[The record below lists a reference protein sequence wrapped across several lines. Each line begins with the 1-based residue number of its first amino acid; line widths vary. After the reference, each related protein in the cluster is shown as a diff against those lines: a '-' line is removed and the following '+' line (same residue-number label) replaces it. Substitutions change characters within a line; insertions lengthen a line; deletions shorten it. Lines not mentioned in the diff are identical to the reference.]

1 MKVAGESVISGSNSW
16 KLLLERGY
24 SGMKERLL
32 DVMKWGLIIVIA
44 GVVFYF
50 VAPTHQFQAVWLI
63 ITAVAIA
70 AIAFY
75 AIQSHSLAGKSYQ
88 LALEINSA
96 NELKARRE
104 DELRQQISDLC
115 KALVI
120 ASLIKPEYDVGSEQ
134 WKKVVA
140 QFKNFYNGK
149 TPIL

>member
-1 MKVAGESVISGSNSW
+1 
-16 KLLLERGY
+16 
-24 SGMKERLL
+24 MKERLL
-32 DVMKWGLIIVIA
+32 DVMKWGSIIVIV
-44 GVVFYF
+44 GDVFYF
-50 VAPTHQFQAVWLI
+50 APPTHQFQAVWHI

-75 AIQSHSLAGKSYQ
+75 AIQSHSLAGEGYQ

-104 DELRQQISDLC
+104 DELRQQISDIC

-120 ASLIKPEYDVGSEQ
+120 ASLIKAEYDAGSEQ

-140 QFKNFYNGK
+140 QFKNLYNGK